1 MKPTAILTSDWHI
14 RDSQPECRTDDFEA
28 AQWEKIDF
36 IAALQRKYKCTVLH
50 AGDLFHHWK
59 PSPYLLAK
67 TIQHLPDQFHTIYGQ
82 HDLPQHNLE
91 LRHKSGIYVLEQA
104 GALRVLEGTHWGQ
117 SPVSSFIS
125 NHAVLVWHKMVWI
138 KDSPY
143 PGAPGDGE
151 AYKVLRKY
159 GKNVELILTGDNHQS
174 FIATGENCIL
184 VNPGNITRQTAAQV
198 DFSPC
203 VYLWDAEMSGDT
215 KPIYLPI
222 KKGVVSRE
230 HIQHKQEQ
238 DARISAF
245 VERLDSGEMDS
256 VNFETNLAQFFEIN
270 KGKIRQSVVDIINK
284 SLEEA

>member
-36 IAALQRKYKCTVLH
+36 IAALQRKYKCPVLH

-104 GALRVLEGTHWGQ
+104 GALTVLEGTHWGQ

-198 DFSPC
+198 DFNPC

-215 KPIYLPI
+215 KPVYLPI
-222 KKGVVSRE
+222 KRGVVSRE

>member
-36 IAALQRKYKCTVLH
+36 IAALQRKYKCPVLH

-104 GALRVLEGTHWGQ
+104 GALTVLEGTHWGQ

-198 DFSPC
+198 DFNPC

>member
-1 MKPTAILTSDWHI
+1 
-14 RDSQPECRTDDFEA
+14 
-28 AQWEKIDF
+28 
-36 IAALQRKYKCTVLH
+36 
-50 AGDLFHHWK
+50 
-59 PSPYLLAK
+59 
-67 TIQHLPDQFHTIYGQ
+67 
-82 HDLPQHNLE
+82 
-91 LRHKSGIYVLEQA
+91 
-104 GALRVLEGTHWGQ
+104 
-117 SPVSSFIS
+117 
-125 NHAVLVWHKMVWI
+125 MVWI

-198 DFSPC
+198 DFNPC

-215 KPIYLPI
+215 KPVYLPI

>member
-36 IAALQRKYKCTVLH
+36 IAALQRKYKCPVLH

-104 GALRVLEGTHWGQ
+104 GALTVLKGTHWGQ
-117 SPVSSFIS
+117 SPISSGI
-125 NHAVLVWHKMVWI
+125 NYHAILVWHKMVWI

-198 DFSPC
+198 DFNPC

-222 KKGVVSRE
+222 KRGVVSRE

>member
-28 AQWEKIDF
+28 VQWEKIDF
-36 IAALQRKYKCTVLH
+36 IAALQRKYKCPVLH

-104 GALRVLEGTHWGQ
+104 GALRVLKGTHWGQ

-184 VNPGNITRQTAAQV
+184 VNPGNITRQTASQV
-198 DFSPC
+198 DFNPC
-203 VYLWDAEMSGDT
+203 VYLWDAEMSGGT

>member
-36 IAALQRKYKCTVLH
+36 IAALQRKYKCPVLH

-125 NHAVLVWHKMVWI
+125 NHAILVWHKMVWI

-198 DFSPC
+198 DFNPR

-215 KPIYLPI
+215 KPVYLPI
-222 KKGVVSRE
+222 KRGVVSRE